1 MSKNPS
7 RKFYKKKRFWFIIVL
22 IIAIGAVAASS
33 ILGAGAK
40 NITMVTG
47 TKVKEDAIAYKIFT
61 RGDVQSKQIIDIV
74 PKVSGR
80 VQTIFVKEGDMVKK
94 GDPLLS
100 LDVEELQNQLQ
111 DLEVEMAISKAS
123 LAQLT
128 MPSSEVENSTRTL
141 LTAQFEQAKKDY
153 ANAQSLFQ
161 AGSYSESQVIQAKT
175 AMQNAEQ
182 AVLNNKNT
190 KTAEKTTSERN
201 IQNMRINALVLKKE
215 RLLETIKDAN
225 LLSPADGTV
234 TKIAVKVLDVA
245 QQNMPVVTLQ
255 DTKNLEITTN
265 INQFDISKV
274 KIGQDVKV
282 TADGLGDKVY
292 QGKISK
298 ISAVA
303 QKSVSGQGQETVV
316 PVVIDLDNSSGDF
329 KPNYAAKIEIVIASQ
344 DKAMVVPYEAVRID
358 KDKQRFVYVVIN
370 QKLEERKITTGIE
383 SDLALQV
390 TSDNLKVGDVL
401 VLNPNENHVNGLAVV
416 LTGVDGE

>member
-7 RKFYKKKRFWFIIVL
+7 RKFYKKKRFWFFIVL

-40 NITMVTG
+40 NMTMVTG

-61 RGDVQSKQIIDIV
+61 RGDVQSKQVMDIV

-80 VQTIFVKEGDMVKK
+80 VKTIFVKEGDTVKK

-128 MPSSEVENSTRTL
+128 MPNSEVENSTRSL
-141 LTAQFEQAKKDY
+141 LTTQFEQAKKDY
-153 ANAQSLFQ
+153 ANAQALFQ
-161 AGSYSESQVIQAKT
+161 AGSYSETQVIQAKS

-190 KTAEKTTSERN
+190 KTAEKTASERN
-201 IQNMRINALVLKKE
+201 IQQMRINALVLKKE
-215 RLLETIKDAN
+215 RLLETIADAN
-225 LLSPADGTV
+225 ILAPADGTV
-234 TKIAVKVLDVA
+234 TKIAVKVLDIA
-245 QQNMPVVTLQ
+245 AQNMPVVTMQ
-255 DTKNLEITTN
+255 DIKNLEITTN

-292 QGKISK
+292 QGEISK

-316 PVVIDLDNSSGDF
+316 PVVVDLDNTSGDF

-344 DKAMVVPYEAVRID
+344 DKAIVVPYEAVRID
-358 KDKQRFVYVVIN
+358 KDKQRFVYVVVN
-370 QKLEERKITTGIE
+370 QKLEERKIETGIE

-390 TSDNLKVGDVL
+390 TSSNLKVGDVL
-401 VLNPNENHVNGLAVV
+401 VLNPNDTHVNGLQVA
-416 LTGVDGE
+416 LMGVDGE